1 MNQQELKTLLHY
13 DPPTGVF
20 RWRHEPKRGM
30 QPWDV
35 AGSVERGYV
44 RIQAG
49 GKLHRA
55 HRLAWLYVHGEW
67 PSSELDHINRNRA
80 DNRIENLRLADRSLN
95 MQNIGKKAS
104 NSSGYVGVSMSK
116 WAKRWQAQIKT
127 NGKNVHLGYYDTPEL
142 AHQAYLLAKA
152 NHHAGLEKNNGTR

>member
-1 MNQQELKTLLHY
+1 MNQQELKALLHY

-20 RWRHEPKRGM
+20 RWRYAPKRGM

-35 AGSVERGYV
+35 AGSAERGYI

-55 HRLAWLYVHGEW
+55 HRLAWLYVYGEW

-95 MQNIGKKAS
+95 MQNGGKRTDNK
-104 NSSGYVGVSMSK
+104 SGYVGVSLSK

-127 NGKNVHLGYYDTPEL
+127 NGKNAHLGYYDTPEL
-142 AHQAYLLAKA
+142 AHQAYLAAKA
-152 NHHAGLEKNNGTR
+152 NHHTGLGSNNGTR